1 MDCDV
6 EPHQFN
12 KGFVITEAEEGCQIV
27 GVVLCGID
35 GGKFAFAE
43 DITVNAASNVG

>member
-12 KGFVITEAEEGCQIV
+12 KRFVIAETEEGCQIV

-35 GGKFAFAE
+35 GRKFAFAE
-43 DITVNAASNVG
+43 DIAINAAGDVG